1 MALTVLN
8 KTTTASHLLQRY
20 LNTRQQTERICTP
33 LHTEDYIPQP
43 VDFASP
49 PKWHLAHSTWFF
61 EEMILKKYDPEYKI
75 FDPAFGFLFNS
86 YYQSVGDRS
95 LRTDRGNIT
104 RPGVAEV
111 YAYRKY
117 IDDAMTALLNTN
129 HSDALVDLV
138 TLGINHEQQHQ
149 ELLMTDL
156 KYALGHNPIFPIYKN
171 DLNDVEDHNT
181 VEGWLHMQAGVYDIG
196 FNGDGF
202 YFDNELGSHKVY
214 LQDYSIAQ
222 QLVTNAEYLI
232 FIEAGG
238 YKHFNYWLDE
248 GWQWVQEKNVQ
259 HPLYWHNING
269 SWHYYTL
276 GGLVPI
282 DPDAMLCHVSFYEAQ
297 AYATWKGA
305 RLPTEFE
312 WEASANQLQWGKRWE
327 WTYSAYLP
335 YPGFDIAP
343 GALGEYNGKFMIN
356 QMVLR
361 GASVATAKE
370 HSRVSYRNFFH
381 PHFQWQ
387 FSGIRLAK

>member
-1 MALTVLN
+1 MITLN
-8 KTTTASHLLQRY
+8 DTKAPSLLLQDY
-20 LNTRQQTERICTP
+20 LKIRKHTEQICSP
-33 LHTEDYIPQP
+33 LQTEDYIPQP

-61 EEMILKKYDPEYKI
+61 EEMILKQYDPAYKI

-104 RPGVAEV
+104 RPGVVEV

-117 IDDAMTALLNTN
+117 IDAAMTSLLSVNVSPAL
-129 HSDALVDLV
+129 AALV

-156 KYALGHNPIFPIYKN
+156 KYALGHNPIFPVYKN
-171 DLNDVEDHNT
+171 GVNEIGDHNT
-181 VEGWLHMQAGVYDIG
+181 GNGWLKINAGLYHIG
-196 FNGDGF
+196 FNGEGF
-202 YFDNELGSHKVY
+202 CFDNELGSHKVY
-214 LQDYSIAQ
+214 LQEFSIAQ
-222 QLVTNAEYLI
+222 QLVTNGEFLN
-232 FIEAGG
+232 FIDAGG
-238 YKHFNYWLDE
+238 YREFKYWLDE
-248 GWQWVQEKNVQ
+248 GWQWVQEKQIQ
-259 HPLYWHNING
+259 HPLYWHKVNG
-269 SWHYYTL
+269 SWHYFTL
-276 GGLVPI
+276 GGLVPV
-282 DPDAMLCHVSFYEAQ
+282 DKNAMLCHVSFYEAQ

-312 WEASANQLQWGKRWE
+312 WEASAGQLQWGKRWE

-335 YPGFDIAP
+335 YPGFNIAP

-361 GASVATAKE
+361 GASVATANA
-370 HSRVSYRNFFH
+370 HSRASYRNFFH